1 MLIENVAIDR
11 VNLRIE
17 KVTFKEFEE
26 LELQLRLLKR
36 ENKTKFLE
44 YEDTKNNIKNL
55 YAFKDE
61 EDGLFSIRLSEKLSL
76 SEYRYQLNLSEHG
89 TTDGAIFIGYK
100 HNSAKASEYYDMKIE
115 FNPKKSNQVQRY
127 LLQALNSVVGDK
139 VVKLAKCDV
148 AIDIPYKTDDVY
160 IVNKTGKKPSSCD
173 TTRYFGE
180 SGTHGYLK
188 LYDKLK
194 EQKVNVSAKGSEQ
207 LTRVEF
213 TLKFDDGIPFAKL
226 LKYKTDFDKMYT
238 IGLLHDIEDVATKC
252 IARCL
257 TRGEVKRSELPRYA
271 KDTITKALSK
281 TTNKMKINKIIN
293 SSWKELMES
302 ISEWFMWSASY
313 SDNQILFGTLEERVI
328 TDELETTFEELID
341 ESPDRSVEVSPEGQ
355 RIKEINKLLMDLE
368 SEKLKLK
375 ESFRHKKNL
384 TELAVQ

>member
-11 VNLRIE
+11 INLRIE

-76 SEYRYQLNLSEHG
+76 SEYRYQINLSEHD
-89 TTDGAIFIGYK
+89 TTDGAVFIGYK
-100 HNSAKASEYYDMKIE
+100 HNSVKASEYYDMKIE
-115 FNPKKSNQVQRY
+115 FNPNKSNKAQRY
-127 LLQALNSVVGDK
+127 LLQALNRVVGNK
-139 VVKLAKCDV
+139 VVKLVSCDV
-148 AIDIPYKTDDVY
+148 AIDIPYKTDDIY
-160 IVNKTGKKPSSCD
+160 IVNKTGKTPSSCD
-173 TTRYFGE
+173 TTRYFGKKN
-180 SGTHGYLK
+180 TDGYLK

-238 IGLLHDIEDVATKC
+238 IGLLHDIEDVAVKC

-271 KDTITKALSK
+271 KDTITKTLNK
-281 TTNKMKINKIIN
+281 TTNKMKLNTIIN
-293 SSWKELMES
+293 SRWKDLMDS
-302 ISEWFMWSASY
+302 ISEWFMKSAEY
-313 SDNQILFGTLEERVI
+313 SDNMILFGLDQEREMNSVLEKAFN
-328 TDELETTFEELID
+328 DLID
-341 ESPDRSVEVSPEGQ
+341 KNTDTAIEVNEIGQ
-355 RIKEINKLLMDLE
+355 RIKEINKMLAELE
-368 SEKLKLK
+368 NEKLKLK
-375 ESFRHKKNL
+375 ESFKHKKNL
-384 TELAVQ
+384 QQSAN

>member
-11 VNLRIE
+11 LNLRIE

-76 SEYRYQLNLSEHG
+76 SEYRYQINLSEHD
-89 TTDGAIFIGYK
+89 TTDGAVFIGYK
-100 HNSAKASEYYDMKIE
+100 HNSVKASEYYDMKIE
-115 FNPKKSNQVQRY
+115 FNPNKSNKAQRY
-127 LLQALNSVVGDK
+127 LLQALNRVVGNK
-139 VVKLAKCDV
+139 VVKLVSCDV

-160 IVNKTGKKPSSCD
+160 IVNKTGKTPSSCD
-173 TTRYFGE
+173 TTRYFGKKN
-180 SGTHGYLK
+180 TNGYLK

-194 EQKVNVSAKGSEQ
+194 EQKVSVSPEGSEQ

-238 IGLLHDIEDVATKC
+238 IGLLHDIEDVAVKC

-271 KDTITKALSK
+271 KDIITKTLNK
-281 TTNKMKINKIIN
+281 TTNKMKLNTIIN
-293 SSWKELMES
+293 SRWKDLMES
-302 ISEWFMWSASY
+302 ISEWFMWSSTY
-313 SDNQILFGTLEERVI
+313 SQNYALFGAEERVL
-328 TDELETTFEELID
+328 TDD
-341 ESPDRSVEVSPEGQ
+341 EQALFQEFM
-355 RIKEINKLLMDLE
+355 EIG
-368 SEKLKLK
+368 
-375 ESFRHKKNL
+375 HKKNL
-384 TELAVQ
+384 NELTVQ